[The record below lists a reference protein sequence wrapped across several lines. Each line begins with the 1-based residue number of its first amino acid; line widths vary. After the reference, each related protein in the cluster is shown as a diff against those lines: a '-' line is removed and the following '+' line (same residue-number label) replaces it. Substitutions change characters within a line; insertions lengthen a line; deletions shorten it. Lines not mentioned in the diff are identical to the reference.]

1 MQIEQVSYRVCSWIS
16 PMHDS
21 TKHSLSCIF
30 RHFFV
35 RKSWW
40 YEVLCKPGK
49 ARRGLCIKSGRNW
62 YWRFIE
68 ISNMVHLWSGHVLSD
83 NIFWSVPRLRYFLQ
97 NSLLPWYMVKK
108 LSHKVF
114 AGCTY
119 SSRCY
124 FEVPEIRSNRL
135 GRLRRTA
142 GIALYNQ
149 VWQVHSDILNCRDW
163 SGYIILL
170 HSLLLRNNQ

>member
-1 MQIEQVSYRVCSWIS
+1 
-16 PMHDS
+16 MHDS
-21 TKHSLSCIF
+21 TKHSLSHIF

-40 YEVLCKPGK
+40 NEVLCKLGK
-49 ARRGLCIKSGRNW
+49 AGRGLCFKSWRNR
-62 YWRFIE
+62 YWCFIE

-83 NIFWSVPRLRYFLQ
+83 NFFRSVPRLRYFLQ

-114 AGCTY
+114 AGCTH
-119 SSRCY
+119 SSRYY
-124 FEVPEIRSNRL
+124 FAVPEIRSNRL
-135 GRLRRTA
+135 RRLRRTVRT
-142 GIALYNQ
+142 ALYNQ
-149 VWQVHSDILNCRDW
+149 VWQVHSDILYCRDW